1 MLGKLFKHEWKAASR
16 MLLLIHGCVLLFAV
30 LTRIFLE
37 VGGGIDIALSSD
49 ANNIVQV
56 IAALLMMGIMLLIF
70 CTAMF
75 TYIYIGYR
83 FYKNVFTTQGY
94 LTNTLPVTPTQ
105 IIFSKGLVALLW
117 MILDVIIL
125 IAAFPIIFADPSFF
139 MALAEA
145 WNHFLAIDIQIQ
157 SFVWIF
163 LILVILSPFDLIAHM
178 YFSVALG
185 NLFAG
190 HKILGAIVAYFGTQ
204 FIIQILSTVVLGVTG
219 FALNP
224 FISAQYGSMS
234 SDAAAEAGLSII
246 NSIMNPF
253 MIVMLVF
260 SLLCILLFFFVTK
273 FIMTKKLNL
282 E

>member
-1 MLGKLFKHEWKAASR
+1 M
-16 MLLLIHGCVLLFAV
+16 
-30 LTRIFLE
+30 
-37 VGGGIDIALSSD
+37 
-49 ANNIVQV
+49 
-56 IAALLMMGIMLLIF
+56 
-70 CTAMF
+70 
-75 TYIYIGYR
+75 
-83 FYKNVFTTQGY
+83 
-94 LTNTLPVTPTQ
+94 TPTQ

-125 IAAFPIIFADPSFF
+125 IAAFLIIFADPSFF
-139 MALAEA
+139 TALAEA

-185 NLFAG
+185 NLFSG
-190 HKILGAIVAYFGTQ
+190 HKILGAIGAYFGTL

-234 SDAAAEAGLSII
+234 SDAAAEVGLSII